1 MSAPCP
7 GKFLL
12 ARRAL
17 VASWTR
23 LAAFA
28 ASVLVAACSSGG
40 PAGPALAPLPSP
52 LLRGPVVGDVRP
64 DAAVVS
70 WITETPGAAVVEFGE
85 TTAFGSV
92 AATTSVDGAHT
103 SRLDGLRAGVTYH
116 YRLVFDGAVV
126 GGPHA
131 FRTAPADPAAP
142 FRFVAVGDS
151 GDGSWDQYGVAEGI
165 ALAAP
170 DFVIHTGDVN
180 YETDDPDLLD
190 LHYFGP
196 YRDLLDHLPFYLTLG
211 NHDYVTDEGQPLLD
225 AVVLPR
231 NDADGT
237 SRFYAF
243 TWANARFVALDTNTD
258 FTPGSAQRIWLE
270 AELAAPGPTWRFVF
284 FHHAPYTSS
293 KTDTGDVR
301 AELVPVFEQYG
312 VDIVLS
318 GHAHNYERSYP
329 IRAGALVDAAQ
340 DPDYVDP
347 GGPLYV
353 VTGGGGKS
361 LHKLGA
367 SWFTARAEA
376 VYHHVEV
383 DVADRM
389 VTITAVR
396 EDGTI
401 IERFTVTKA

>member
-1 MSAPCP
+1 MGALGP

-17 VASWTR
+17 VVLRTR
-23 LAAFA
+23 LAAF
-28 ASVLVAACSSGG
+28 VLVAACSSGNPIG
-40 PAGPALAPLPSP
+40 PPLAPLPSP
-52 LLRGPVVGDVRP
+52 LLRGPVVADVRP
-64 DAAVVS
+64 DSAVVT
-70 WITETPGAAVVEFGE
+70 WITETSGTAAVDFGE

-103 SRLDGLRAGVTYH
+103 SRLEGLAAGATYH

-126 GGPHA
+126 GEAHA
-131 FRTAPADPAAP
+131 FRTAPADPQAP

-151 GDGSWDQYGVAEGI
+151 GDGSWDQYAVAEGI
-165 ALAAP
+165 ALSDP

-180 YETDDPDLLD
+180 YETGDADQLD

-196 YRDLLDHLPFYLTLG
+196 YRGLLDHVPFYLTLG
-211 NHDYVTDEGQPLLD
+211 NHDFWTDDGQPLLD

-231 NDADGT
+231 NDADQT

-243 TWANARFVALDTNTD
+243 SWANTRFVALDTNSD
-258 FTPGSAQRIWLE
+258 FTPGSVQRTWLE
-270 AELAAPGPTWRFVF
+270 AELAVPGPTWRVVF
-284 FHHAPYTSS
+284 FHHAPYTTS

-301 AELVPVFEQYG
+301 AELVPVFEQFA
-312 VDIVLS
+312 VDLVVS

-329 IRAGALVDAAQ
+329 IRAGTLVDEAQ

-347 GGPLYV
+347 GGPIYV

-361 LHKLGA
+361 LHPLDA
-367 SWFTARAEA
+367 SWFTAYSEA
-376 VYHHVEV
+376 VYHHVVVEV
-383 DVADRM
+383 DGASLT
-389 VTITAVR
+389 VTAIR
-396 EDGTI
+396 EDGSI
-401 IERFTVTKA
+401 IERFTVAKT